1 MYGTRTLKPRHGKGA
16 LPLPATFSLRLVSKN
31 GLVLA
36 LFGLL
41 FVWFFVGPTFRLLL
55 PFSSTTNGPD
65 HHGHPLTSPHEI
77 PTTSKYIYPNVEEV
91 ELLKELTVH
100 KLVHESKVR
109 DPNFPELE
117 NNWIRP
123 LNDFDD
129 PNPFQQKIKEDDE
142 NAQSPLHAAKN
153 HFKNHDKI
161 VYRPKS
167 LAQYPEI
174 VIVTAIDYEKYSAA
188 ALTKI
193 VQNRV
198 DYGHKQNYGVYVRWY
213 QEFLP
218 VLNSLSYLQLPEK
231 AKWVRL
237 YTMRAAMH
245 AFPHAKWFWYLE
257 QDAFVMNLNIDLHD
271 YLLAPEALD
280 PVMLREQPIM
290 PLDGAIKT
298 YKGSKADSM
307 RLIVTQAD
315 NKLAT
320 LSYLVKNDEI
330 GRAIVETW
338 GTKLFLNYANFPS
351 GPDSALTHILQWHPF
366 VLSST
371 SIIPARTIAS
381 KYTEVDLPKDTNAK
395 GGDHVHYFK
404 GDLVA
409 HWADCGY
416 ASKCEE
422 LLHKCSLKM
431 DKYNG

>member
-1 MYGTRTLKPRHGKGA
+1 MYGTRNLRPKYGKSA
-16 LPLPATFSLRLVSKN
+16 LPLPATFSPRLVPQN
-31 GLVLA
+31 TVFLVVLA
-36 LFGLL
+36 VF
-41 FVWFFVGPTFRLLL
+41 FVWYFLGPSLPLFL
-55 PFSSTTNGPD
+55 PFSSARNSAQ
-65 HHGHPLTSPHEI
+65 HYGHCLTSAHEI

-109 DPNFPELE
+109 DTNFPEIE
-117 NNWIRP
+117 NNLIRS
-123 LNDFDD
+123 LNIFDD
-129 PNPFQQKIKEDDE
+129 ANPVQQKLKEDDE
-142 NAQSPLHAAKN
+142 NAISPLNLAKN
-153 HFKNHDKI
+153 HFKNHDKV

-167 LAQYPEI
+167 SSNYPEI
-174 VIVTAIDYEKYSAA
+174 VIVTAVDFEKYSAD

-218 VLNSLSYLQLPEK
+218 ILNSLSYLQLPEK

-237 YTMRAAMH
+237 YAIRAAMH
-245 AFPHAKWFWYLE
+245 AFPEAKWFWYLE
-257 QDAFVMNLNIDLHD
+257 QDAFVMNVNIDLHD

-280 PVMLREQPIM
+280 PVMLREQPII
-290 PLDGAIKT
+290 PPDGAIKT
-298 YKGSKADSM
+298 YKSSRPESV

-315 NKLAT
+315 NKVDT
-320 LSYLVKNDEI
+320 ISFLVKNDEL

-366 VLSST
+366 ILSKT

-381 KYTEVDLPKDTNAK
+381 KYTEVDLPKDTNEK

-416 ASKCEE
+416 ASKCED
-422 LLHKCSLKM
+422 LLNKCSLHM
-431 DKYNG
+431 EKYNG